1 MQQFKVMS
9 WLSPNVFTVTGK
21 NWKWEEQKKEL
32 TVMCLHKTA
41 EAVTTHMSITEVLCI
56 VKKIIQKVEY

>member
-1 MQQFKVMS
+1 MS
-9 WLSPNVFTVTGK
+9 WLSPNVFHS
-21 NWKWEEQKKEL
+21 NWKELEAGRLEKEL

-41 EAVTTHMSITEVLCI
+41 EAVTTHTSITEVLCI